1 MSILTERSVGPGCG
15 AVRSPSAENLL
26 LLKKLTRNSCN
37 NQLVKCCIYKGS
49 RKTDT
54 YLFVKHDAGVRRAP
68 KSLLALLGTLEV
80 VMTIELSEDTTLAQ
94 ASAKEVIKHLTESGF
109 YLQLPNTDIQ

>member
-1 MSILTERSVGPGCG
+1 M
-15 AVRSPSAENLL
+15 
-26 LLKKLTRNSCN
+26 
-37 NQLVKCCIYKGS
+37 KCCIYKGK
-49 RKTDT
+49 RKADT
-54 YLFVKHDAGVRRAP
+54 YLFVKHDASVWRVP

-94 ASAKEVIKHLTESGF
+94 ACTKEVIKHLTESGF

>member
-1 MSILTERSVGPGCG
+1 M
-15 AVRSPSAENLL
+15 
-26 LLKKLTRNSCN
+26 
-37 NQLVKCCIYKGS
+37 KCCIYKGK
-49 RKTDT
+49 RKADT
-54 YLFVKHDAGVRRAP
+54 YLFVKHDASVWPVP

-94 ASAKEVIKHLTESGF
+94 ACTKEVIKHLTESGF